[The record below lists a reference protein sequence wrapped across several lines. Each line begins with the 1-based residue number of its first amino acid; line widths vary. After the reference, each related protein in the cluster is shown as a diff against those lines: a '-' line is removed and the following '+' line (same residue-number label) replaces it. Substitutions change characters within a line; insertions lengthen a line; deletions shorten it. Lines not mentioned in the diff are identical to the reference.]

1 MSDQPPKAASK
12 DLIKERADLD
22 ETHQSKS
29 NRQARKVIDY
39 TKLFLPLNEW
49 TSVREKNSDSFFYA
63 LDEQGRCRLQ
73 RTMSKSG
80 LKFLPSWRS
89 YEGKKLMRKI
99 GVDFDDEVSC
109 SNSSWRSR
117 RLNPTQFGM
126 IRRYDPGLS
135 FPARGDYSFGY
146 SWPAWRKAASYAGA
160 KEPPYS
166 MSTVLTVAK
175 NALDYHCTLLRTW
188 QNEPAIF
195 AADLNVILDNTDI
208 KKVASEI
215 IIRARSRGKIATR
228 LSNLY
233 QDIILW
239 QKIVEG
245 LESIISCG
253 INFRGRQSFLR
264 VTSRQDIQDTYGHTF
279 LYLTYLLRKQ
289 VTTLDEAFWEGKGES
304 FATETREETTWS
316 VKIRDLKDLLRLSLE
331 PTRFVVKKD
340 LRELKRDDYL
350 NYVVAQLSGRASF
363 ALSDCSLTDY
373 DHHVLAYEQ
382 AMKEDPASTSKI
394 AGFVQ
399 LLIGELIMTI
409 DVSEAFRALLHGS
422 DTQSERELSLPAFPV
437 HAGDLS
443 EISLILD
450 RARKI
455 FSEPFPDSDIL
466 YRDGKMTEKGCSML
480 WEHWNSTSDRFY
492 NLTVNDLFE
501 VNDLLKPPSP
511 RWDPTFDSQTSIDD
525 LPRSIEAAFSIEE
538 NLPYAQSGHKFFT
551 AHHAGLNI
559 GERSTIDSD
568 IKLNVGED
576 VPAQSVHSA
585 PPDAA
590 AKHDLIK
597 PFQVTNK
604 QFRLVKRLFSD
615 TGDGQGQV
623 RYVDIEKLLSRI
635 GFEIE
640 ECGGSIVRFTPPNN
654 AGFPFNDHRPH
665 PEKTINALRHRAF
678 GKLLTERYGWDETW
692 FARAAETGQY

>member
-49 TSVREKNSDSFFYA
+49 TSVREK
-63 LDEQGRCRLQ
+63 
-73 RTMSKSG
+73 
-80 LKFLPSWRS
+80 
-89 YEGKKLMRKI
+89 
-99 GVDFDDEVSC
+99 
-109 SNSSWRSR
+109 
-117 RLNPTQFGM
+117 
-126 IRRYDPGLS
+126 
-135 FPARGDYSFGY
+135 
-146 SWPAWRKAASYAGA
+146 
-160 KEPPYS
+160 
-166 MSTVLTVAK
+166 
-175 NALDYHCTLLRTW
+175 
-188 QNEPAIF
+188 
-195 AADLNVILDNTDI
+195 
-208 KKVASEI
+208 
-215 IIRARSRGKIATR
+215 
-228 LSNLY
+228 
-233 QDIILW
+233 
-239 QKIVEG
+239 
-245 LESIISCG
+245 
-253 INFRGRQSFLR
+253 
-264 VTSRQDIQDTYGHTF
+264 
-279 LYLTYLLRKQ
+279 

-635 GFEIE
+635 GFDTLRRIE